1 MAIIDELTDLKS
13 ATLNSIAQAADTSEL
28 EAVRV
33 SVLGKKGTLTAYLRG
48 MGQLAPEDRA
58 TVGKTANEVRNAV
71 ESALEA
77 RKAELASA
85 ELVAKMDA
93 EAVDITLP
101 GRVQQMGTR
110 HLISGII
117 DEISDIFLGMG
128 YSVARGP
135 EVETDYYNFAPR
147 PPACRCT
154 PWKSRSR
161 RFISSRRARCI
172 AAMWRTPAIFRSFI
186 R

>member
-1 MAIIDELTDLKS
+1 MAIIDELIDLKS

-33 SVLGKKGTLTAYLRG
+33 GVLGKKGTLTGYLRG
-48 MGQLAPEDRA
+48 MGQLAPEERA

-71 ESALEA
+71 EAALEA
-77 RKAELASA
+77 RKAELSRA
-85 ELVAKMDA
+85 ELLAKMDA

-117 DEISDIFLGMG
+117 DEIS
-128 YSVARGP
+128 
-135 EVETDYYNFAPR
+135 
-147 PPACRCT
+147 
-154 PWKSRSR
+154 
-161 RFISSRRARCI
+161 
-172 AAMWRTPAIFRSFI
+172 
-186 R
+186 

>member
-1 MAIIDELTDLKS
+1 MAIIDELIDLKS

-85 ELVAKMDA
+85 ELLAKMDA

-128 YSVARGP
+128 
-135 EVETDYYNFAPR
+135 VERIACLKYNVPDLR
-147 PPACRCT
+147 MLLEGDM
-154 PWKSRSR
+154 
-161 RFISSRRARCI
+161 RFLRQ
-172 AAMWRTPAIFRSFI
+172 F
-186 R
+186 